1 MSVADTLSSVARV
14 EQGLLSLASFE
25 GGLRSLVML
34 NLFDA
39 LATLLWVRLGLAT
52 EANPVMAQALD
63 TGPGLFIL
71 AKVMLVT
78 LAVGLLWRLRGERLA
93 RLAAVPLGSLYA
105 MVAGGHVGFGLLAG
119 IVNLVPHLG
128 F

>member
-1 MSVADTLSSVARV
+1 
-14 EQGLLSLASFE
+14 
-25 GGLRSLVML
+25 VML